1 MKIQNYETQNVHMKN
16 QTAQYFICFV
26 SSVLILWIASAANL
40 SAQIPRIKIPR
51 PSTIKPQAPPP
62 AEPAASGSQSAAS
75 GSGQTN
81 KAAIEYDSIM
91 NMRFYEANGG
101 FLVEGLEVVFP
112 PGGSSSAS
120 FVVTRPGGE
129 VVSTVPLRYEPL
141 ERFSA
146 FGVFRPASG
155 NPGTVRVAGSGD
167 FVMAVRIGG
176 ETITTLPFSLKEQVS
191 NDPFNPGKKFVRD
204 GPWGDLAFFSVIT
217 NDPDAMLHFNY
228 WLSTREFPAGMRRP
242 KVTLHLLANGKE
254 IAASRSPV
262 VPDELDWYFY
272 ERKELIVEAKPK
284 QRWLALSDLTKQDGE
299 IAMVVK
305 ADGQTI
311 KTYKTQV
318 KGGQLQTLERN
329 RLTTEPRTDFI
340 SPRYVDLT
348 DRSRSDFTMRDMFW
362 IKKFR

>member
-1 MKIQNYETQNVHMKN
+1 MLRRSFTVDFL
-16 QTAQYFICFV
+16 TC
-26 SSVLILWIASAANL
+26 ILALLAFGFSTEI

-51 PSTIKPQAPPP
+51 PSTNPQTPPQSAPDVG
-62 AEPAASGSQSAAS
+62 GSQSVSAA
-75 GSGQTN
+75 SGQTN
-81 KAAIEYDSIM
+81 KAAIEYESLM

-101 FLVEGLEVVFP
+101 FLVEGLEMVFP
-112 PGGSSSAS
+112 PAGAS
-120 FVVTRPGGE
+120 GATFVILRPDGE
-129 VVSTVPLRYEPL
+129 IVASVPLRYEPL
-141 ERFSA
+141 EKFPA
-146 FGVFRPASG
+146 FGVYRPVSG
-155 NPGTVRVAGSGD
+155 NPGTVRVGQAGD
-167 FVMAVRIGG
+167 FVMAVKLGG
-176 ETITTLPFSLKEQVS
+176 ETITALPFSLKEQVS

-204 GPWGDLAFFSVIT
+204 GPWSDLAFFSVIT
-217 NDPDAMLHFNY
+217 DDPDAMLHFNY
-228 WLSTREFPAGMRRP
+228 WLSTRELPAGMRRP
-242 KVTLHLLANGKE
+242 KVTLHLFANGKE

-318 KGGQLQTLERN
+318 KGGQLHTLERN
-329 RLTTEPRTDFI
+329 RLTTEPHTDFI

-362 IKKFR
+362 IKKSQ